1 MPTTISDA
9 VLRPRAHAMYQS
21 NPARLRC
28 SRRIGQRRRL
38 LHTGTAHRCPAS
50 PTGFAIP
57 ECFTKN
63 SESRQSRNSLNAAP
77 QVITDASSAVLN
89 TWRQARWFKRSPV
102 LRSTTA
108 EGLRDAEHDQ
118 LGERD
123 AFDKQQRAI
132 GTEDAERALGF
143 ACPIGRQ
150 DTGGR
155 FDEAKVCVGRR
166 CQERGVPQP
175 GADDDDEGAEQRY
188 GFEAAAPNPPYQG
201 DCPARHGW

>member
-1 MPTTISDA
+1 M
-9 VLRPRAHAMYQS
+9 V
-21 NPARLRC
+21 
-28 SRRIGQRRRL
+28 QRS
-38 LHTGTAHRCPAS
+38 T
-50 PTGFAIP
+50 
-57 ECFTKN
+57 
-63 SESRQSRNSLNAAP
+63 
-77 QVITDASSAVLN
+77 
-89 TWRQARWFKRSPV
+89 V

-155 FDEAKVCVGRR
+155 FDEAKF
-166 CQERGVPQP
+166 
-175 GADDDDEGAEQRY
+175 AS
-188 GFEAAAPNPPYQG
+188 AAAVKSEASHNQVPTMMMKAPSSATALKLPRPTHRHQG